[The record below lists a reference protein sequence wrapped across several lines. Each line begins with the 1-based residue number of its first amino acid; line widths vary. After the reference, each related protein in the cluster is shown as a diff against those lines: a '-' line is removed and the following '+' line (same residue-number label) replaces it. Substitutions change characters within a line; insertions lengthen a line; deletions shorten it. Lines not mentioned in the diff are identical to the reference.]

1 MARLN
6 AHELVDI
13 VVDDG
18 SFVSWDT
25 TPITPAGGIS
35 DEYAAELAAAKE
47 KSGVDEAII
56 TGEGRIEGR
65 RVAIVAGE
73 FRFLAGS
80 IGVAAAQR
88 LVDAIERATL
98 EGLPLLAG
106 PASGGTRMQEGTI
119 AFLSMVKITN
129 AVMAHRRAALPYLV
143 YLRHPTTGGVFASW
157 GSMGHVTVAEAGSL
171 IGFLGPRVYEAIY
184 GEKFPENVQTGEN
197 LHKHGIIDAV
207 ISPER

>member
-106 PASGGTRMQEGTI
+106 PASGG
-119 AFLSMVKITN
+119 
-129 AVMAHRRAALPYLV
+129 
-143 YLRHPTTGGVFASW
+143 
-157 GSMGHVTVAEAGSL
+157 
-171 IGFLGPRVYEAIY
+171 
-184 GEKFPENVQTGEN
+184 
-197 LHKHGIIDAV
+197 
-207 ISPER
+207 